1 MSSEVFTAHEGA
13 LENLFFQNT
22 GNEREK
28 IHSEAAQKKAVE
40 ALSMVSGITDD
51 KVLIKMVS
59 LGIKSDTLAALS
71 TVPLIRVAWADG
83 HLDDKERKAILE
95 NAESAG
101 IYAGSHGY
109 LLLDSWMATNPD
121 AALYDTWADYV
132 KTLCENLN
140 NEELVSLREQLLGR
154 ARKVAEASGGFT
166 KKAATSDV
174 ESQAMSDLEKA
185 FG

>member
-1 MSSEVFTAHEGA
+1 MSSEVFTAHQGA

-22 GNEREK
+22 GETREK
-28 IHSEAAQKKAVE
+28 IHSESAHKKAVE
-40 ALSMVSGITDD
+40 ALSMVSGITDE
-51 KVLIKMVS
+51 KVLTKMVS

-71 TVPLIRVAWADG
+71 TVPLIKVAWADG
-83 HLDDKERKAILE
+83 TIDDKERKAILE
-95 NAESAG
+95 GAESAG

-109 LLLDSWMATNPD
+109 LLLDSWMASIPD

-132 KTLCENLN
+132 KTLCENLDHD
-140 NEELVSLREQLLGR
+140 ELIALRDQLLGR

-166 KKAATSDV
+166 RKAATSDV
-174 ESQAMSDLEKA
+174 EYQAMSDLEKA